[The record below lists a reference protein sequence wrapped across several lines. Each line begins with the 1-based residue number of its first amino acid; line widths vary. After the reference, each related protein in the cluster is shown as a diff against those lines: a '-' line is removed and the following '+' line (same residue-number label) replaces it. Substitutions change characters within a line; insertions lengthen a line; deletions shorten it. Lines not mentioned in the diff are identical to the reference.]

1 MPMHQKMSRTKL
13 EFWLLTSFLV
23 ITRCWDIT
31 ATYIITP
38 NLERETNPIVSIFG
52 QGWITVIILQIILVS
67 VVIILNYYS
76 LFKIKDGYP
85 SQKGYSYKD
94 FITYYYFGK
103 KRNLI
108 KMVYKFPKN
117 KSILIKALGYILPRA
132 LIVISVFISL
142 SSTLLI
148 VNSDYQK
155 FYAVAKPYYYI
166 VLIAIVC
173 VFYSLFFKKEY
184 TIYQKIQTDK

>member
-1 MPMHQKMSRTKL
+1 
-13 EFWLLTSFLV
+13 
-23 ITRCWDIT
+23 
-31 ATYIITP
+31 
-38 NLERETNPIVSIFG
+38 
-52 QGWITVIILQIILVS
+52 VS

-76 LFKIKDGYP
+76 LFKIKDSYP

-94 FITYYYFGK
+94 FITYYYFGRK
-103 KRNLI
+103 QNLI

-117 KSILIKALGYILPRA
+117 KSTLIKALGYILPRA

-155 FYAVAKPYYYI
+155 FYALARPYYYV

-173 VFYSLFFKKEY
+173 VFYILFFKKEY
-184 TIYQKIQTDK
+184 TMYQKIQTDK

>member
-1 MPMHQKMSRTKL
+1 MSRTKL
-13 EFWLLTSFLV
+13 EFWLLTSFLL

-38 NLERETNPIVSIFG
+38 NLEKETNPIVSIFG
-52 QGWITVIILQIILVS
+52 QGWMTVIIFQIILVS

-76 LFKIKDGYP
+76 LFKIKDSYP
-85 SQKGYSYKD
+85 SQKGYSFKH
-94 FITYYYFGK
+94 FITYYYFGE

-108 KMVYKFPKN
+108 KMLYKFPEN
-117 KSILIKALGYILPRA
+117 KSVLIKALGYILPRS

-155 FYAVAKPYYYI
+155 FYAVAKPYYYV

-173 VFYSLFFKKEY
+173 LFYILFFKKEY
-184 TIYQKIQTDK
+184 TIYQKVLTDR